1 MFLCHLKHSGVWN
14 LTTWTQTSAPPPISN
29 STLDN
34 YLTLC
39 LHLLI
44 YNLGLI
50 IIPTYITRL
59 LWGSSEFT
67 YVKCFEKCVA
77 QSQYY
82 VSLFLFFFNLFFYFY
97 FLNFYCLGMWDLSSL
112 TRDWTCALCVGS
124 TELQPPDYQG
134 SPLVFF

>member
-59 LWGSSEFT
+59 L
-67 YVKCFEKCVA
+67 
-77 QSQYY
+77 
-82 VSLFLFFFNLFFYFY
+82 
-97 FLNFYCLGMWDLSSL
+97 
-112 TRDWTCALCVGS
+112 
-124 TELQPPDYQG
+124 
-134 SPLVFF
+134 